1 MALPVYANGQILNA
15 SDCNLWFMPIAAYK
29 TATTVRNTL
38 TKSID
43 PDLQITLA
51 ASSVYQVQAGIIYT
65 SANAMDFTW
74 VVPASATGGY
84 VAVANEA
91 GGVNWTSGLTWGATE
106 TVGALGGRVNG
117 IVVHGMI
124 QTAGSG
130 GTFGFSW
137 ASATGPVNCTLGVGS
152 VLTVNRVG

>member
-1 MALPVYANGQILNA
+1 MAPPVYANGQIFNA
-15 SDCNLWFMPIAAYK
+15 SDVNLWCIPLAAYK
-29 TATTVRNTL
+29 TSTTVRNTL

-51 ASSVYQVQAGIIYT
+51 ASSVYQVQAAIIYT

-84 VAVANEA
+84 TMA
-91 GGVNWTSGLTWGATE
+91 GNQAG
-106 TVGALGGRVNG
+106 VGAGAFSFVWTATPGTAAADTGVL
-117 IVVHGMI
+117 IHGMI

-130 GTFGFSW
+130 GTFGVSW
-137 ASATGPVNCTLGVGS
+137 ASQSGPVLCTMGVGS
-152 VLTVNRVG
+152 ILTANRVG

>member
-1 MALPVYANGQILNA
+1 MAPPTYSVGQVLTAN
-15 SDCNLWFMPIAAYK
+15 DCNVWFVPVAAYK

-51 ASSVYQVQAGIIYT
+51 ASSVYQIEAGIIYT

-84 VAVANEA
+84 TTSHNLA
-91 GGVNWTSGLTWGATE
+91 GTGAGTWGFVWGAT
-106 TVGALGGRVNG
+106 VSAAALGGSVNG
-117 IVVHGMI
+117 VQVHGMI
-124 QTAGSG
+124 QTAASG
-130 GTFGFSW
+130 GTFGISW
-137 ASATGPVNCTLGVGS
+137 ASNVGPASLTLGVGS
-152 VLTVNRVG
+152 VLTARRVG

>member
-1 MALPVYANGQILNA
+1 MAPPVYTAGHVVTAADVN
-15 SDCNLWFMPIAAYK
+15 SWFMPLAGYK
-29 TATTVRNTL
+29 TSTTVRNTL

-51 ASSVYQVQAGIIYT
+51 ASSVYQVQAAVIYT

-74 VVPASATGGY
+74 VIPASSTGGY
-84 VAVANEA
+84 VAVSNEA

-117 IVVHGMI
+117 IVVHGML

-137 ASATGPVNCTLGVGS
+137 ASSTGPVNCTLGVGS